1 MSILPSVLPSVQAFS
16 WNCIIVFFLNFS
28 IVLETHLKLCMTA
41 GFSRKIFPLK
51 LENRPKIGQKQG
63 FLNLLKNFVIDFF
76 WICSIMK
83 IYIICSVPTQIPYL
97 GKNFFQRCGPK
108 CCEPIRLQDFLINHI
123 FRTNRWNSLIFYM
136 LIQIHM
142 KQKLIRIFLEGHG
155 QRWVLPA
162 WSQDS
167 EIDCISRIN

>member
-1 MSILPSVLPSVQAFS
+1 M
-16 WNCIIVFFLNFS
+16 
-28 IVLETHLKLCMTA
+28 LETHLKLCMTA

-83 IYIICSVPTQIPYL
+83 IYIICSVPAQIPYL
-97 GKNFFQRCGPK
+97 GKNFSRDVGQNVVSQSDCR
-108 CCEPIRLQDFLINHI
+108 IFLINHI
-123 FRTNRWNSLIFYM
+123 SRTNRWNSLIFYM
-136 LIQIHM
+136 LIQIHI

>member
-1 MSILPSVLPSVQAFS
+1 M
-16 WNCIIVFFLNFS
+16 
-28 IVLETHLKLCMTA
+28 LETHLKLCMTA

-83 IYIICSVPTQIPYL
+83 IYIICSVPAQIPYL
-97 GKNFFQRCGPK
+97 GKKFFQRCGPK

-136 LIQIHM
+136 LIQIHI

-167 EIDCISRIN
+167 EIDCISRINWRNELIFCMLVQIQER

>member
-1 MSILPSVLPSVQAFS
+1 M
-16 WNCIIVFFLNFS
+16 
-28 IVLETHLKLCMTA
+28 LETHLKLCMTA

-51 LENRPKIGQKQG
+51 LENRPKTGFFEFIEEFCHWF
-63 FLNLLKNFVIDFF
+63 FLNLFYNENLYYLL
-76 WICSIMK
+76 CSCTNPIF
-83 IYIICSVPTQIPYL
+83 
-97 GKNFFQRCGPK
+97 GKKFFQRCGPK

-136 LIQIHM
+136 LIQIHI